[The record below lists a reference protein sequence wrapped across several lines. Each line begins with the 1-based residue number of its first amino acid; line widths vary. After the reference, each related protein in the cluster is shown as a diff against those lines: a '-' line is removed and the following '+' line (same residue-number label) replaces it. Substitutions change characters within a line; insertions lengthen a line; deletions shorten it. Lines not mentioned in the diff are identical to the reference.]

1 MGCCCPRGPGAAGST
16 CISRG
21 GRAVG
26 CTTGVDPVHER
37 LRSRG
42 DADEVRVVLVQLGV
56 VQPQRRARVPASAAV
71 SVAVC
76 PPLLLRWWRWRWQR
90 RALWWS

>member
-1 MGCCCPRGPGAAGST
+1 MGFCPRGLGAARST
-16 CISRG
+16 CISWG

-42 DADEVRVVLVQLGV
+42 DADEVRIVLVQLGI
-56 VQPQRRARVPASAAV
+56 VQPQRRAE
-71 SVAVC
+71 VAVC
-76 PPLLLRWWRWRWQR
+76 PPLLLRRRHRRRHR
-90 RALWWS
+90 RALWRC